1 MMMIDD
7 DGGDG
12 DDACFE
18 LFRVQILCA
27 RKTILPILVVLF
39 KHHLPS
45 KRMSFLLGY
54 S

>member
-1 MMMIDD
+1 MMMIDY

-18 LFRVQILCA
+18 LFRVKILCV
-27 RKTILPILVVLF
+27 RKKILPILVVLF
-39 KHHLPS
+39 KNHLLS